1 MPGSKRGVDRPTS
14 RVVALIVLLMVAA
27 AALRGYLPAH
37 DYAARVQPG
46 PGRAALAFVVVAL
59 GATLTVLVIA
69 IIARLRDPR
78 AMPPPGPGD
87 LSGMLG
93 GRAGRPSW
101 RVLLVGLAVIVAWL
115 LIAMLLARLWFP
127 HAVAPS
133 APAPDQGVPPVNGT
147 ALAPKQHPQ
156 DDSANML
163 GILLAS
169 TIPMLLLIVVGTVIM
184 SRRRHAAP
192 TGALP
197 DYNDGDDDEF
207 PSAARRSVSLVRA
220 AERGLAEIA
229 DLNRE
234 PREAIIA
241 CYAAMERELANVPG
255 AVPQDFDTATEVL
268 ARAVEH
274 QALRADSAVQLVNL
288 FVEARFSPHQMNE
301 RHRELAVG
309 ALQVVLDE
317 LGSRSAA

>member
-1 MPGSKRGVDRPTS
+1 MPGSKRGIDRPTS

-115 LIAMLLARLWFP
+115 LSVVR
-127 HAVAPS
+127 
-133 APAPDQGVPPVNGT
+133 
-147 ALAPKQHPQ
+147 
-156 DDSANML
+156 
-163 GILLAS
+163 AS
-169 TIPMLLLIVVGTVIM
+169 
-184 SRRRHAAP
+184 SKRRS
-192 TGALP
+192 TGAASGGATRLMRL
-197 DYNDGDDDEF
+197 
-207 PSAARRSVSLVRA
+207 AA
-220 AERGLAEIA
+220 
-229 DLNRE
+229 
-234 PREAIIA
+234 
-241 CYAAMERELANVPG
+241 
-255 AVPQDFDTATEVL
+255 
-268 ARAVEH
+268 
-274 QALRADSAVQLVNL
+274 
-288 FVEARFSPHQMNE
+288 
-301 RHRELAVG
+301 
-309 ALQVVLDE
+309 
-317 LGSRSAA
+317 SRSR